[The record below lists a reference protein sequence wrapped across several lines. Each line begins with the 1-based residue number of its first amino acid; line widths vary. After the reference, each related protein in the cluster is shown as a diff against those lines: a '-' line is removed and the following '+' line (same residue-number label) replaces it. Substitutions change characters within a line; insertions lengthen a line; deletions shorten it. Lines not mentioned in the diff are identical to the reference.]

1 MVKPHRIHAG
11 VLLGPSPLRLRA
23 CQSGRRD
30 TNLNVAATYCDHIIC
45 LAAGVVVSA
54 GPVEEVYTS
63 DNLSWIYGWPI
74 HVMTT
79 DGGERS
85 AGPTPRHRQC
95 RKPARP
101 HFRKDNPMKYCVM
114 SVALPVSL
122 ALCPQPVFVAEAGNG
137 GEAALSGWSRRQ
149 PVERL
154 PRTQPLPA
162 LQAKDVRTTFL
173 PLPLSR
179 APSWWWARSVLISRN
194 SRQGGSLAAW
204 PGRGCW

>member
-1 MVKPHRIHAG
+1 MRRFPMVKPHRIHAG

-85 AGPTPRHRQC
+85 TGPTLRHRQC

-114 SVALPVSL
+114 SVALLVSL
-122 ALCPQPVFVAEAGNG
+122 ALCPQPVLPPKRAMG
-137 GEAALSGWSRRQ
+137 G
-149 PVERL
+149 RL
-154 PRTQPLPA
+154 PCW
-162 LQAKDVRTTFL
+162 D
-173 PLPLSR
+173 
-179 APSWWWARSVLISRN
+179 
-194 SRQGGSLAAW
+194 
-204 PGRGCW
+204 GRGGNRRNDCQGRNRYQLFKLRCANHHSCPCRCCRHPRGGGQDRC